1 MRRLGSLRA
10 ADHASSPGL
19 EVPLPV
25 EIERRADRAW
35 PAQEQLAL
43 GPWTLRATHGV
54 TNRANSVFTAPPAG
68 AALPAPDA
76 GPALVEAAEAFY
88 ARRGLP
94 PVFHLSPATWPP
106 ALDTLL
112 ARRGYLVHQ
121 PSEVWVADPRVV
133 LARTTPGAE
142 GTEAASSLGTP
153 LAPEA
158 ASLLSGPGELL
169 VASRADRAWVDFA
182 YEEAGERRA
191 IHEAIVGRI
200 RKPCAFV
207 SIRVRGVPV
216 ATGLGVGDA
225 GWTGVFSML
234 TRSDHRGRGLA
245 SAVLHRLAAWACERG
260 DRGLYLQVL
269 GANATARRLYAGHGF
284 TLAHA
289 YHYRHRPAGNF
300 R

>member
-1 MRRLGSLRA
+1 MRWLGPWRTTGHLP
-10 ADHASSPGL
+10 SPEP

-35 PAQEQLAL
+35 PAEEQLAL
-43 GPWTLRATHGV
+43 GPWMLRATHGV
-54 TNRANSVFTAPPAG
+54 TNRANSVFTAPSAG
-68 AALPAPDA
+68 ATLPAPDA

-106 ALDTLL
+106 ALDALL

-121 PSEVWVADPRVV
+121 PSEVWVADPHVV
-133 LARTTPGAE
+133 LARTTPGA
-142 GTEAASSLGTP
+142 GRTAAV
-153 LAPEA
+153 
-158 ASLLSGPGELL
+158 LSGPAELL
-169 VASRADRAWVDFA
+169 VASRGDGAWVDFA
-182 YEEAGERRA
+182 YEKAGERRA

-200 RKPCAFV
+200 RQPCAFV
-207 SIRVRGVPV
+207 SIRVRGVPI
-216 ATGLGVGDA
+216 ATGLGVSDA

-234 TRSDHRGRGLA
+234 TRSGHRGRGLA
-245 SAVLHRLAAWACERG
+245 SAVLHRLAAWARERG
-260 DRGLYLQVL
+260 DHGMYLQVL
-269 GANATARRLYAGHGF
+269 GANARARRLYAHHGF

-289 YHYRHRPAGNF
+289 YHYRHRPPGNF